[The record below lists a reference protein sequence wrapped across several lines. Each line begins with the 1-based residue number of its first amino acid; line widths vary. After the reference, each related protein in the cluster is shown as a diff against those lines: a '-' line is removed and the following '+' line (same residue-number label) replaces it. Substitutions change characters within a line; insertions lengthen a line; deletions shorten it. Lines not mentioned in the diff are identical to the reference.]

1 MFRQLCG
8 DTSLKNVVFVTN
20 MWGTVPLDVGEA
32 REMELIHRFFKPA
45 LDKGA
50 QMTRHQGTEQS
61 AHDIVRMIM
70 KNRPVVLQIQRE
82 LVDERKDII
91 NTAAGEAVNEEL
103 NRQSRRHEDELKA
116 AKDQMMQALKEKDE
130 QVRQEME
137 EETRRL
143 QEQIEKIKRESEG
156 MASSYSEEKE
166 RMKGKLKEM
175 QQEAKKERERVEAE
189 YSQLIADLDRR
200 LREVAHI
207 SKDELAEMEQ
217 KIRKLQGQLDSVDS
231 GCCVVM

>member
-1 MFRQLCG
+1 MFRELCG

-32 REMELIHRFFKPA
+32 REMELSSNFFKPA

-50 QMTRHQGTEQS
+50 RMARHQNTDRS

-70 KNRPVVLQIQRE
+70 GNRPVVLQIQRE

-91 NTAAGEAVNEEL
+91 DTAAGEAINEEL
-103 NRQSRRHEDELKA
+103 NRQSRRHQDELKA

-143 QEQIEKIKRESEG
+143 QDQIEKIKRESEG
-156 MASSYSEEKE
+156 MASNYTEEKE

-175 QQEAKKERERVEAE
+175 QQEAKKERERAEAE
-189 YSQLIADLDRR
+189 YAELIADLNRR
-200 LREVAHI
+200 LQEMTTI
-207 SKDELAEMEQ
+207 SKDELAEMKQ
-217 KIRKLQGQLDSVDS
+217 KVEKLQSQLDSFDS
-231 GCCVVM
+231 GCCIVM